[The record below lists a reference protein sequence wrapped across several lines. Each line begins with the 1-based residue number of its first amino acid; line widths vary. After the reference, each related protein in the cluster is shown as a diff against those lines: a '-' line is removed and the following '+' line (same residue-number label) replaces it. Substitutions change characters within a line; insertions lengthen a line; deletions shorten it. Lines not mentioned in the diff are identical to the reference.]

1 MPLRM
6 FAELETGCLTLRP
19 LDRADV
25 EPFRRLTDDPAIAAA
40 IPFIPHPFTRA
51 DAEAFLAQR
60 QNGRDVFIGVWR
72 RDAGDLAG
80 VVGVHLRGESEVEI
94 GYWFGSAHHGA
105 GYASEA
111 ARAVA
116 LAARRLFPDRLIYA
130 ECRPAN
136 RASWR
141 VLEKAGFRPTGTDGT
156 RPERRRLEL
165 AGETGVQGPPAL
177 GG

>member
-1 MPLRM
+1 MPLDRL
-6 FAELETGCLTLRP
+6 AGLETQRLALRP
-19 LDRADV
+19 LSLADV

-40 IPFIPHPFTRA
+40 IPFIPHPFARA

-60 QNGRDVFIGVWR
+60 ESGRDLFVGVWR

-80 VVGVHLRGESEVEI
+80 VVGVHLRGEAEVEI
-94 GYWFGSAHHGA
+94 GYWFGSAYHGA

-116 LAARRLFPDRLIYA
+116 MAVRGLFPDRLIYA

-141 VLEKAGFRPTGTDGT
+141 VLEKAGFRPTGADGT

-165 AGETGVQGPPAL
+165 